1 LGDDAQWCLG
11 LRDVNQNGPRPAVVV
26 FGNDPW
32 MKNAVQ
38 HSSGNEIVAIN
49 EAKYFSRYSKAI
61 LVMGQPKPEDAR
73 LWNSLFMGWILN
85 FKVRVF
91 RTKSGKIYK
100 N

>member
-1 LGDDAQWCLG
+1 
-11 LRDVNQNGPRPAVVV
+11 
-26 FGNDPW
+26 

-85 FKVRVF
+85 FKVTVF
-91 RTKSGKIYK
+91 QAKNGKIYK
-100 N
+100 KVENQIL